1 MGVVSDHS
9 LLTVE
14 QLLCRLQGRQVLDGI
29 SFTLQQGEF
38 IGLLGPNGAGKST
51 LLRCIYRYYASAKD
65 AIRLNGRCI
74 QDMAPRALAQDIAV
88 VLQQAPSDMSLTVL
102 EVVALGLLPALAP
115 WQGPGAEAQAR
126 VQQAIA
132 DVGLATQQHKLLAQ
146 LSGGEQQR
154 VHIARALVQQPKL
167 LIMDEPTSHL
177 DIKYQ
182 IELME
187 LVRSLNL
194 TVLASFHDLNLAAA
208 MCDKLLVLNGGQLV
222 ANGTSKT
229 VITESL
235 LSEVFGVCT
244 QVGVHPQNPE
254 HWPLVHYYYSD
265 RHNRYG
271 RQKS

>member
-1 MGVVSDHS
+1 MSHHS

-14 QLLCRLQGRQVLDGI
+14 QLQCRLQERQVLDGI
-29 SFTLQQGEF
+29 SFSLQQGEF
-38 IGLLGPNGAGKST
+38 IGLLGPNGAGKSS
-51 LLRCIYRYYASAKD
+51 LLRCIYRYYSSAVN
-65 AIRLNGRCI
+65 AVRLDGRCI
-74 QDMAPRALAQDIAV
+74 QGMAPRALAQDMAV
-88 VLQQAPSDMSLTVL
+88 VLQQAPSDMSLTVVD
-102 EVVALGLLPALAP
+102 VVALGLLPGMAL
-115 WQGPGAEAQAR
+115 WQRPDSEALAR

-132 DVGLATQQHKLLAQ
+132 DVGLAAQQHKQLAQ

-154 VHIARALVQQPKL
+154 VHIARALVQRPKL

-208 MCDKLLVLNGGQLV
+208 MCDKLLVLDGGKLV
-222 ANGTSKT
+222 ANGTPKA

-254 HWPLVHYYYSD
+254 HWPLVHYFYAD
-265 RHNRYG
+265 RS
-271 RQKS
+271 QKS